1 VAGGGALTA
10 PLRADVRRLRTELL
24 FTALG
29 GVQGSGSSLA
39 FVIFQELAV
48 RILEGRLPPGHEVNS
63 ADLARRFNTSR
74 TPVREAL
81 LLLERE
87 GLVIVPPR
95 RRPYV
100 SPVALRQVWEIYEI
114 RASLYALVSELV
126 VRRATDEQ
134 IAGLGAWQQLLERD
148 ARRGDVDSY
157 FWHNVGFRH
166 AEAGLAGNGELQR
179 RLSSLG
185 LQMHRF
191 RHLSLSL
198 PGRLLHSV
206 ADHERLLL
214 AYADRDTA
222 LAVAVSR
229 SLVLRGYRAI
239 EASGRF
245 RAVAE
250 SGPDCHGVGLESR
263 HGERGADRLVD

>member
-1 VAGGGALTA
+1 MTDAPADSGASAGSTV
-10 PLRADVRRLRTELL
+10 DVRGLREELL
-24 FTALG
+24 FTALR
-29 GVQGSGSSLA
+29 GVQGSSSLA
-39 FVIFQELAV
+39 FAIFQELAV
-48 RILEGRLPPGHEVNS
+48 SIVEGRLPPGHEVNS
-63 ADLARRFNTSR
+63 AELARRFRTSR

-87 GLVIVPPR
+87 DLVIIPPR

-100 SPVALRQVWEIYEI
+100 SPVALDQVREVYEI

-126 VRRATDEQ
+126 VARASDEE
-134 IAGLGAWQQLLERD
+134 IAGLGSWQQLLESD
-148 ARRGDVDSY
+148 AARGDVDGY
-157 FWHNVGFRH
+157 FWHNVGFRN
-166 AEAGLAGNGELQR
+166 AEAALSRNSELQR

-198 PGRLLHSV
+198 PGRLLHSL
-206 ADHERLLL
+206 ADHERLLQ
-214 AYADRDTA
+214 AYADRDTD

-239 EASGRF
+239 ESSGR
-245 RAVAE
+245 V
-250 SGPDCHGVGLESR
+250 
-263 HGERGADRLVD
+263 

>member
-1 VAGGGALTA
+1 MTQSPPVATGS
-10 PLRADVRRLRTELL
+10 DVARLRQDLL
-24 FTALG
+24 FSALRG
-29 GVQGSGSSLA
+29 IEGSSSLTFA
-39 FVIFQELAV
+39 IFEELATAIV
-48 RILEGRLPPGHEVNS
+48 EGRLPPGHEVNS
-63 ADLARRFNTSR
+63 MDLARQFNTSR

-95 RRPYV
+95 RRPFV
-100 SPVALRQVWEIYEI
+100 SPVALSQVREIYEI

-126 VRRATDEQ
+126 VQRATDEE
-134 IAGLGAWQQLLERD
+134 ISSLWGWQKVLEND
-148 ARRGDVDSY
+148 ATSADVDGY
-157 FWHNVGFRH
+157 FWHNVGFRN
-166 AEAGLAGNGELQR
+166 AEAALSRNGELQR

-206 ADHERLLL
+206 ADHERLVR
-214 AYADRDTA
+214 AYADRDVA
-222 LAVAVSR
+222 LAAAVSK
-229 SLVLRGYRAI
+229 SLVLRGLRAI

-245 RAVAE
+245 
-250 SGPDCHGVGLESR
+250 
-263 HGERGADRLVD
+263 